1 MTLHIFN
8 PEHDLALAANLSNF
22 TPPLAART
30 LRRSL
35 GYLPAFWAKEGD
47 AVLVDD
53 VALAEREYN
62 SLPHSLVEALPPPRF
77 VADRELRHLQITSVD
92 AWGWDRAVARRLLRH
107 GIDASL
113 LPDEKELSTI
123 RQLSSRECAANVLS
137 QIKADGMAGE
147 AYACTNEQMVNRL
160 VGEMRQ
166 AVLKAPWSS
175 SGRGIRRVADGAI
188 SPELSGWVHRV
199 LQRQGAIMVEPF
211 YQNALDFGM
220 EFASDGSG
228 GITFLGL
235 SIFTANEGRY
245 AGNVLAPESCKRS
258 ILSELL
264 SEKTMEVARDTL
276 TRHLSKLYA
285 NAYKGPFGVD
295 MMAVKADGSD
305 HYLLHPCVEI
315 NLRRTM
321 GHVALCASKALNGAS
336 LSGMMRIDTENDC
349 KLRLI

>member
-53 VALAEREYN
+53 VALAERAYN
-62 SLPHSLVEALPPPRF
+62 SLPHSVVEALPHPRF
-77 VADRELRHLQITSVD
+77 VADREICHLQITGVD
-92 AWGWDRAVARRLLRH
+92 VWGWDRAVARRLLRH

-113 LPDEKELSTI
+113 VPDEKELSTI

-137 QIKADGMAGE
+137 LIKADGMAGE

-175 SGRGIRRVADGAI
+175 SGRGVRFV
-188 SPELSGWVHRV
+188 SGKDTPMSVGGWARNVIA
-199 LQRQGAIMVEPF
+199 RQGAVMVEPL
-211 YQNALDFGM
+211 YRKIIDCGM
-220 EFASDGSG
+220 EFHSDGNGNIRYLGLSVFKTDGSG
-228 GITFLGL
+228 YTGIAP
-235 SIFTANEGRY
+235 SRHPRTATKLL
-245 AGNVLAPESCKRS
+245 AGYLPV
-258 ILSELL
+258 
-264 SEKTMEVARDTL
+264 L
-276 TRHLSKLYA
+276 TRPSSRATPHFS
-285 NAYKGPFGVD
+285 
-295 MMAVKADGSD
+295 
-305 HYLLHPCVEI
+305 
-315 NLRRTM
+315 
-321 GHVALCASKALNGAS
+321 
-336 LSGMMRIDTENDC
+336 
-349 KLRLI
+349 

>member
-1 MTLHIFN
+1 
-8 PEHDLALAANLSNF
+8 
-22 TPPLAART
+22 
-30 LRRSL
+30 
-35 GYLPAFWAKEGD
+35 
-47 AVLVDD
+47 
-53 VALAEREYN
+53 
-62 SLPHSLVEALPPPRF
+62 
-77 VADRELRHLQITSVD
+77 
-92 AWGWDRAVARRLLRH
+92 
-107 GIDASL
+107 
-113 LPDEKELSTI
+113 
-123 RQLSSRECAANVLS
+123 
-137 QIKADGMAGE
+137 
-147 AYACTNEQMVNRL
+147 
-160 VGEMRQ
+160 
-166 AVLKAPWSS
+166 
-175 SGRGIRRVADGAI
+175 
-188 SPELSGWVHRV
+188 
-199 LQRQGAIMVEPF
+199 MVEPF

-336 LSGMMRIDTENDC
+336 PSGMMRIDTENDC